1 LAKILAKITFI
12 YKKIKFITLKS
23 FLLLLSFLISNQLYS
38 QESTASKQVSTFTID
53 APQLK
58 TTKKIWV
65 YLPKNYDLSSKKY
78 PVIYMHDAQNLFDAK
93 TSYVGEWNVDET
105 LDSLN
110 AQVVVIGI
118 EHGNEKRMEE
128 LTPFKNEKY
137 GGGNAD
143 NYLDFIVTTLKPYVD
158 KTYRTK
164 PDFKNTAL
172 SSLGG
177 LISYYALLKYPT
189 VFGKAGVFSPSF
201 WFNRK
206 EIFELTDKTKKLKS
220 KIYFLCGDNEGDA
233 DVINDLN
240 SIEFKINT
248 IRCECKM
255 LNKKVIVKGGQH
267 NEKLWREGFKKA
279 YLWLF

>member
-1 LAKILAKITFI
+1 M
-12 YKKIKFITLKS
+12 KFILTLLFGILFCS
-23 FLLLLSFLISNQLYS
+23 SNA
-38 QESTASKQVSTFTID
+38 QESTASKQVSSFSIE
-53 APQLK
+53 APQLN

-65 YLPKNYDLSSKKY
+65 YLPKEYSTNPKKKY
-78 PVIYMHDAQNLFDAK
+78 PVIYMHDGQNLFDTK

-105 LDSLN
+105 LDSIS
-110 AQVVVIGI
+110 AQVIVIGI

-128 LTPFKNEKY
+128 LTPFKHQKY

-143 NYLDFIVTTLKPYVD
+143 NYLDFIVQTLKPYVD

-164 PDFKNTAL
+164 INANNTAIFG

-177 LISYYALLKYPT
+177 LVSFYGALKYPKI
-189 VFGKAGVFSPSF
+189 FGKVGCFSPSF

-206 EIFELTDKTKKLKS
+206 EIFELMEQTKTFKT
-220 KIYFLCGDNEGDA
+220 KIYFLCGDNEGDE
-233 DVINDLN
+233 DMVRDLN
-240 SIEFKINT
+240 NMEIQVNT
-248 IRCECKM
+248 KRCECKM
-255 LNKKVIVKGGQH
+255 LNKKIIVKDGQH